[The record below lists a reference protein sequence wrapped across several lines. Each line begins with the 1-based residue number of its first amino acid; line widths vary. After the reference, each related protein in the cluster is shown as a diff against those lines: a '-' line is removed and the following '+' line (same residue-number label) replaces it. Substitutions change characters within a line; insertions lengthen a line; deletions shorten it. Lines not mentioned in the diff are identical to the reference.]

1 MSVSTCSF
9 PWEKIL
15 ILGACH
21 SVWNSLDSSWSPW
34 GGVINARQGD
44 LNTCCLVFLSV
55 SVAWTRSSY
64 FLANGTTL
72 HLRLEVRC
80 MHHTKH
86 DLLGLWNSWWIVVKC
101 MLNWLI
107 IVYEH
112 GTCYFSLA
120 NYGHLIIVGFFY
132 NKLTLAILYHVVGTC
147 DDHEPS
153 FVGADGQQ

>member
-86 DLLGLWNSWWIVVKC
+86 DWLELWKVVKC
-101 MLNWLI
+101 MLKWWI
-107 IVYEH
+107 FVYKY
-112 GTCYFSLA
+112 GICYCFLA
-120 NYGHLIIVGFFY
+120 NYFHLMFVDFFY
-132 NKLTLAILYHVVGTC
+132 NKPTLA
-147 DDHEPS
+147 S
-153 FVGADGQQ
+153 FVSCGLYLWW